1 MVKSKTELFDRDIQE
16 CAILFKSLAHPARI
30 AILKYL
36 AETRTCITG
45 DISDELPLSRST
57 VNQHLAELKKA
68 GLIQGHIEG
77 VNTKYCLDPEAVR
90 KIKTLSCDLFNQ
102 LDNTSDCDCE

>member
-1 MVKSKTELFDRDIQE
+1 MVKSKTNLFEPDVQQ
-16 CAILFKSLAHPARI
+16 CATYFKALAHPARI

-36 AETRTCITG
+36 AETKTCITG
-45 DISDELPLSRST
+45 DISQELPLSRST

-77 VNTKYCLDPEAVR
+77 VNTRYCLDPEGLAHFKCV
-90 KIKTLSCDLFNQ
+90 SSELFAQ
-102 LDNTSDCDCE
+102 LDLAENPNC

>member
-1 MVKSKTELFDRDIQE
+1 MVKSKTELFDRDINE
-16 CAILFKSLAHPARI
+16 CALLYKALAHPARI

-36 AETRTCITG
+36 AETQTCITG
-45 DISDELPLSRST
+45 DISDVLPLSRST

-77 VNTKYCLDPEAVR
+77 INTKYCLDPDNIR
-90 KIKTLSCDLFNQ
+90 NLKILSDELLNQ
-102 LDNTSDCDCE
+102 LDDKTGFKC